1 MRTASWTARSP
12 GATVWAIAAGGNN
25 AIAAH
30 TNRNLIMLD
39 LTAFGRLA
47 KLTTLTDRMI
57 NDASRDA
64 LITAARLL
72 ALQVANFQRL
82 HGTLPMDENIDLLE
96 SKGLTETQADR
107 VADGLEVLAMALA
120 TIRDDEPDPSL
131 Q

>member
-1 MRTASWTARSP
+1 
-12 GATVWAIAAGGNN
+12 
-25 AIAAH
+25 
-30 TNRNLIMLD
+30 
-39 LTAFGRLA
+39 
-47 KLTTLTDRMI
+47 
-57 NDASRDA
+57 